1 MQEQEEYT
9 PGWYGTLQEAANAAL
24 REEEDLELEQAREI
38 VFQGQKKNPI
48 HEFKA
53 KLKPPRD

>member
-1 MQEQEEYT
+1 MAEPSEYT

-24 REEEDLELEQAREI
+24 NEAEDLELEQAREI

-53 KLKPPRD
+53 KLKPTD

>member
-1 MQEQEEYT
+1 MLPWTRQ
-9 PGWYGTLQEAANAAL
+9 
-24 REEEDLELEQAREI
+24 DLELEQVREI

-53 KLKPPRD
+53 KLKPAN

>member
-1 MQEQEEYT
+1 MAEPTEYT
-9 PGWYGTLQEAANAAL
+9 AGWYGTLQEAADAAL
-24 REEEDLELEQAREI
+24 DEAEDLELEQAREI

-53 KLKPPRD
+53 KLKPTN

>member
-1 MQEQEEYT
+1 MAEPSEYT
-9 PGWYGTLQEAANAAL
+9 AGWYGTLQEAADAAL
-24 REEEDLELEQAREI
+24 DEAEDLELEQAREI

-53 KLKPPRD
+53 KLKPTN

>member
-1 MQEQEEYT
+1 MAEPSEYT
-9 PGWYGTLQEAANAAL
+9 QGWYGTLQEAANAAL
-24 REEEDLELEQAREI
+24 DEAEDLELEQSREI

-53 KLKPPRD
+53 KLKPTN

>member
-1 MQEQEEYT
+1 MAEPSEYT
-9 PGWYGTLQEAANAAL
+9 AGWYGTLQEAADVAL
-24 REEEDLELEQAREI
+24 DEAEDLELEQAREI

-53 KLKPPRD
+53 KLKPTN

>member
-1 MQEQEEYT
+1 MAEPSEYT
-9 PGWYGTLQEAANAAL
+9 AGWYGTLQEAAAAAL
-24 REEEDLELEQAREI
+24 DEAEGLELEQAREI

-53 KLKPPRD
+53 KLKPTN

>member
-1 MQEQEEYT
+1 MADPSEHTQ
-9 PGWYGTLQEAANAAL
+9 GWYGTLQEAADAAL
-24 REEEDLELEQAREI
+24 DEARDLGLEQVREI

-53 KLKPPRD
+53 KLKAAN

>member
-1 MQEQEEYT
+1 MAEQSELT
-9 PGWYGTLQEAANAAL
+9 PGWYATLQEAADAAL
-24 REEEDLELEQAREI
+24 DEAEDLEMEQAREI

-53 KLKPPRD
+53 KLKPARE

>member
-1 MQEQEEYT
+1 MAEPSEYT

-24 REEEDLELEQAREI
+24 NEAEDLKLEQAREI

-53 KLKPPRD
+53 KLKPTD